1 MFKNNR
7 WQPLKESERRRGSIT
22 VDSAHFSIKALIKTY
37 SPVLESL
44 YIMKFKY
51 APISSVGV
59 ERSFWTYKLV
69 LAVAQVLIWKY
80 YKHSYNGLC
89 YNRRNMQFNHHYLF
103 SFIHLLHI
111 HQIHIRF
118 NKPTGY
124 RICHQIIPNYKIYM
138 LHQSFGSLVSYV
150 VIRIRQFLLYVLATL
165 HYWNI

>member
-1 MFKNNR
+1 
-7 WQPLKESERRRGSIT
+7 

-37 SPVLESL
+37 SPVLECL

-59 ERSFWTYKLV
+59 ERSFLTYKMV
-69 LAVAQVLIWKY
+69 LAQPQVLIWKFY

-89 YNRRNMQFNHHYLF
+89 YNRRNMLFNHHYLF
-103 SFIHLLHI
+103 TFIHLLHI

-138 LHQSFGSLVSYV
+138 QHNSFGSLVSHV
-150 VIRIRQFLLYVLATL
+150 VICISQFLLNVLATL
-165 HYWNI
+165 QD